1 MRSYD
6 EFARALT
13 LLTLMGLLGCGSPEA
28 RAPQTRA
35 SSGSDARETQTPATG
50 SAEPR
55 RVDPEPV
62 ARRDPRALEAGATYG
77 DLVTALRASE
87 VARSEAATAPCLM
100 TGGAEGQGAH
110 LDAELAAAV
119 HPIPD
124 APADLASRL
133 SPAPVAI
140 LSRYGTRG
148 PSEPGLAVATLSAT
162 NPPGDGEQVLIALTS
177 RGALL
182 RSSDR
187 RVEAAGAFPLDELRQ
202 RLGAFS
208 ATPGLIALTAEASV
222 PLSVLRDALGELP
235 DALASHL
242 TLAVALPPGTRAPSP
257 TAATTARAPLC
268 EYLPP
273 WEPGTRESTLSVSAL
288 VTGAGPLREAAR
300 DCLASAGP
308 TAQSGS
314 MTVLFRV
321 NARGQVEA
329 ACVNA
334 DDTGSDA
341 LRACVLEHAR
351 AMRFPPP
358 SPAGVVQA
366 ALPLI
371 FQIDHDAPMH
381 SL

>member
-1 MRSYD
+1 MRSFD

-13 LLTLMGLLGCGSPEA
+13 LLTLMGLLGCGDRSPEA
-28 RAPQTRA
+28 HAPQTRA
-35 SSGSDARETQTPATG
+35 SSGGSAEQTRAQATG
-50 SAEPR
+50 SAGS
-55 RVDPEPV
+55 DNPEAV
-62 ARRDPRALEAGATYG
+62 AQPNPRALAAGATYG
-77 DLVTALRASE
+77 DLITALRAAE

-100 TGGAEGQGAH
+100 TGGAAGQSAH

-148 PSEPGLAVATLSAT
+148 PSEPGLAVAALSAT
-162 NPPGDGEQVLIALTS
+162 DPPGDGEQVLIALTS

-187 RVEAAGAFPLDELRQ
+187 RVEAAEAFPLDELRQ

-208 ATPGLIALTAEASV
+208 ETPGLIALTAEASV

-242 TLAVALPPGTRAPSP
+242 TLAVALPPGTRAPSA

-273 WEPGTRESTLSVSAL
+273 WEPGTRESS
-288 VTGAGPLREAAR
+288 
-300 DCLASAGP
+300 
-308 TAQSGS
+308 
-314 MTVLFRV
+314 
-321 NARGQVEA
+321 
-329 ACVNA
+329 
-334 DDTGSDA
+334 
-341 LRACVLEHAR
+341 
-351 AMRFPPP
+351 
-358 SPAGVVQA
+358 
-366 ALPLI
+366 LPI
-371 FQIDHDAPMH
+371 
-381 SL
+381 